1 MELMNVNNVMTMTS
15 REIAELT
22 GKNHAHVMRD
32 IRKMLDDL
40 GQNPDL
46 DYAYKSTTYT
56 ASTGQ
61 SYPQYEL
68 NKDLTLTLLTG
79 YDASARY
86 KVVKRWQELE
96 KGVTK
101 PEITFTD
108 KVSGEIALIE
118 SYARMLNP
126 APSSKA
132 LMLKKVGENNGL
144 DVSVLP
150 AYEVDAPPSSL
161 LGSSEATAPISKLL
175 KDNGVG
181 YSANEFNIMLK
192 EAGVLTQ
199 LVRKDS
205 KGRDRKY
212 WNITTLGLEY
222 GKNITSPHNPRET
235 QPHWYVNKFEELL
248 ELVGE

>member
-1 MELMNVNNVMTMTS
+1 MESVK
-15 REIAELT
+15 T
-22 GKNHAHVMRD
+22 G
-32 IRKMLDDL
+32 
-40 GQNPDL
+40 
-46 DYAYKSTTYT
+46 
-56 ASTGQ
+56 
-61 SYPQYEL
+61 
-68 NKDLTLTLLTG
+68 
-79 YDASARY
+79 
-86 KVVKRWQELE
+86 
-96 KGVTK
+96 
-101 PEITFTD
+101 ITFID
-108 KVSGEIALIE
+108 KVNGEIALIE

-144 DVSVLP
+144 DESVLP

-161 LGSSEATAPISKLL
+161 LGSSEATAPISTLL
-175 KDNGVG
+175 KDHNLS
-181 YSANEFNIMLK
+181 YLAKDFNIMLEK
-192 EAGVLTQ
+192 AGVLTR

-235 QPHWYVNKFEELL
+235 QPHLYINKFEELL